1 MSAVMARVTSYVM
14 ERSERALETGRILPY
29 MFFIMVVIT
38 VAYGLLMRIVDPHDF
53 PSVGLALWW
62 AAATVTTIGYG
73 DVVPTTHFGRLVAS
87 GLMIFGFASLSLLSG
102 VVASVFVHRSQKAG
116 SRSEMVMLDQRLA
129 EIERLLRER
138 AS

>member
-1 MSAVMARVTSYVM
+1 MARVTSYVM

-73 DVVPTTHFGRLVAS
+73 DVVPTTAFGKFVAA
-87 GLMIFGFASLSLLSG
+87 GLMIFGFASLSLLAG
-102 VVASVFVHRSQKAG
+102 VVASVFVHRREAAT
-116 SRSEMVMLDQRLA
+116 QRPEITALENRLV
-129 EIERLLRER
+129 EIERLLREK
-138 AS
+138 S